1 MWIPDHFFI
10 RFTTAELGI
19 LGNLSALLIQSVT
32 GPCYDTWRHDMPSFW
47 TDPADIRIRINPD
60 SNPGSHFG
68 LGRVC
73 SLRVLL
79 FLPYVNQFELTAATY
94 FDIDGERH
102 DEQSDHDVGDGQR
115 DDEVVGSGL

>member
-1 MWIPDHFFI
+1 VDSGSLFHSLHHCGIGDFRKFI
-10 RFTTAELGI
+10 STAHT
-19 LGNLSALLIQSVT
+19 VT

-79 FLPYVNQFELTAATY
+79 FVPYVNQFELTAATY